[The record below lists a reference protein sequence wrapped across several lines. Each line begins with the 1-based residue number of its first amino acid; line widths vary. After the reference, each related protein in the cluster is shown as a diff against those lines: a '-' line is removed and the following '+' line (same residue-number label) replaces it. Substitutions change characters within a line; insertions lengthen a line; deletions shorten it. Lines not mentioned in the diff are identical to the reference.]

1 MMAQRTVHRT
11 GHVPTQYPE
20 SWCFSLTDS
29 YVRAAE
35 TLGRFGVYSPKSLH
49 AVLSWYIYAPSD
61 RK

>member
-35 TLGRFGVYSPKSLH
+35 NLGRFGVYSLKSFH